1 MKTKQKTI
9 KIILSIMVF
18 TSIISCKEKVQDNIQ
33 EIKIEEVKQDT
44 IISVKDSLTVPV
56 EEKKSDSELMKN
68 ILKNSK

>member
-33 EIKIEEVKQDT
+33 EIKIEEVKEDT

-56 EEKKSDSELMKN
+56 EEKKSDSELMKD
-68 ILKNSK
+68 IFKNSK